1 VSGDSDLG
9 EEDECRQPGRRRRGR
24 QDGGHVLDSKHLS
37 VPGFPCK
44 CRAAGCF
51 TSSTAVRR
59 SIRVPML
66 VHVDFGS
73 DRSVH
78 GLSVAS
84 NAISVRRIQTRF
96 LMSSCSAAFPGGAQ
110 TLTVLFVS
118 LRFPCLVRASAHSR
132 SFYHVTLTAGTR
144 PANHAT
150 ARTCDPRG
158 PALARFGLFSFWER
172 VAAHLQS
179 WLARAG
185 YLFLEM
191 MSRSFLSLKTCGH
204 FVAGFGSFCCR
215 FWFSEVVRRLRPRHR
230 GGA

>member
-1 VSGDSDLG
+1 V
-9 EEDECRQPGRRRRGR
+9 GRRP
-24 QDGGHVLDSKHLS
+24 VK
-37 VPGFPCK
+37 
-44 CRAAGCF
+44 A
-51 TSSTAVRR
+51 
-59 SIRVPML
+59 
-66 VHVDFGS
+66 
-73 DRSVH
+73 
-78 GLSVAS
+78 
-84 NAISVRRIQTRF
+84 
-96 LMSSCSAAFPGGAQ
+96 
-110 TLTVLFVS
+110 LTVFAVS
-118 LRFPCLVRASAHSR
+118 LGFPCLVRASAHSR

-215 FWFSEVVRRLRPRHR
+215 FWFSEVVRRLRPVTVVARDAGAWRVGSRFWLVFPQPQAKSGAVAFSSAR
-230 GGA
+230 GSVLLASASFPEPVTELTSLETGLDKSDDQQLLKEVPSAGPLSARFTGVLRLETAPLFK